1 MKAFVSAFSFF
12 AIIGL
17 LTAGCGGG
25 DADTTSAPATE
36 TTEPAAMEATG
47 DAVEL
52 TLVESAVQDGRL
64 QLRGTTSLPDGAL
77 VSYVVEHEGFAS
89 GDFDGYF
96 EGLMT
101 VVAGGFSQ
109 ALDVDGWP
117 SGHATARLSFSMRPE
132 HGGEQPLAVAER
144 FGAQGERLEGPDVV
158 QFGDTRR
165 LETRADIDLP

>member
-77 VSYVVEHEGFAS
+77 VSYVVEHEGF
-89 GDFDGYF
+89 
-96 EGLMT
+96 
-101 VVAGGFSQ
+101 SQ